1 MEYNGKMS
9 LAAARVRALCFD
21 VDGTLSDSD
30 DYYVAQIAAHM
41 KRLRVVPHPQRTAR
55 RLVMWM
61 ESPGNAL
68 LGLADTLGLDNQL
81 IAAIDWG
88 HRRRRRPGRQLP
100 VMAGMSEVLTA
111 LHSCFPMA
119 IVSARDEVSTMTFLE
134 QANWRNHFDSIVT
147 ALSAPHTKPYP
158 DPILLAARQMNTS
171 PASCLMIG
179 DTTVDVRAGKA
190 AGAQTVAVL
199 CGYGEEDELRRAGAD
214 LILSKTADLREVL
227 LDQMP

>member
-1 MEYNGKMS
+1 
-9 LAAARVRALCFD
+9 
-21 VDGTLSDSD
+21 
-30 DYYVAQIAAHM
+30 
-41 KRLRVVPHPQRTAR
+41 VVPHPQMTAR

-81 IAAIDWG
+81 IAAIDWS